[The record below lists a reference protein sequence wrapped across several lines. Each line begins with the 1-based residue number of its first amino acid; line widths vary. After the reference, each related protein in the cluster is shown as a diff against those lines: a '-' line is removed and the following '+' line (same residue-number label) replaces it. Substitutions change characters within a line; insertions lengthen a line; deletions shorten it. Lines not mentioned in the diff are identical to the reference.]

1 MNQHTIRNCNCSNMT
16 WTVICFLNDTFKYIQ
31 FQYNPSSSKCTWNR
45 QINSSFVYVK
55 LNLISRIMEDINKP
69 TTISVNQ
76 HNITSNTVN
85 TTSMRSGNTQ
95 YLDIATSSLFCWS
108 TISFPVPVHFVRL
121 FLNYKV
127 RRPRYIHCGL
137 INILSKIME

>member
-1 MNQHTIRNCNCSNMT
+1 
-16 WTVICFLNDTFKYIQ
+16 
-31 FQYNPSSSKCTWNR
+31 
-45 QINSSFVYVK
+45 
-55 LNLISRIMEDINKP
+55 MEDINIP

-76 HNITSNTVN
+76 HNITLNTVN

-95 YLDIATSSLFCWS
+95 YWDIATSSLFCWR

-121 FLNYKV
+121 FLNYKLP
-127 RRPRYIHCGL
+127 RPRHIHSSL